1 MPEIF
6 DHIALFIDAIAGIY
20 LWCPALPVFDFR
32 HYFMR
37 LVDVES
43 PVRLDDFLCVGMRP
57 VHDDVQMIVARVF
70 MQSVKS
76 LMLGQSH
83 SPKKETGRFVHL
95 FTGRLFVFLP

>member
-20 LWCPALPVFDFR
+20 LRCPALPVFDFR

-57 VHDDVQMIVARVF
+57 VHRNMKVIIARIF
-70 MQSVKS
+70 MQGIES
-76 LMLGQSH
+76 LMFGQSH
-83 SPKKETGRFVHL
+83 SSEKKN
-95 FTGRLFVFLP
+95 